1 MAKKKPSLAD
11 HVEATER
18 REAPRAQARRL
29 GRSMWTTWL
38 LLATVT
44 VVILA
49 GAVAFLRFKQLI

>member
-1 MAKKKPSLAD
+1 
-11 HVEATER
+11 VEATER

-29 GRSMWTTWL
+29 GRSTWTMWL

-49 GAVAFLRFKQLI
+49 GAIVFLRLKQLI